1 MNYLSGREEH
11 VAWSTINKMVYKS
24 TNKSV
29 PIVLKVNICGTN
41 SIKRPEKDSE
51 ILLSDR

>member
-11 VAWSTINKMVYKS
+11 VAWYKS

-29 PIVLKVNICGTN
+29 PIVLKVTICGTN
-41 SIKRPEKDSE
+41 GIKRPKKDSE